1 MAVYPGDPRARL
13 ASDSVFI
20 TATGDIKRR
29 RDALVGRAAV
39 CWLQG
44 NSHDSQTYHVANALR
59 SKLGMDLME
68 FQVVKHYPKQYLV
81 ILANE
86 RLRQRATRQ
95 QYLEDEGRI
104 FNFASWSEG
113 REAVD
118 TNLEFRVNV
127 RIEGIPPHAWGQDVA
142 ALILGR
148 SCAIHYVEEHTCRQ
162 ERTRTYD
169 LWAWSVDPCKIPKR
183 VWLIIT
189 DPNAEQPPVDI

>member
-1 MAVYPGDPRARL
+1 MAAYPGDPRARL

-20 TATGDIKRR
+20 TAMGDIKRCH
-29 RDALVGRAAV
+29 DALVGRAAV

-68 FQVVKHYPKQYLV
+68 FQVVKHYPEQYLV
-81 ILANE
+81 IFTNE

-104 FNFASWSEG
+104 FDFVSWSEG

-118 TNLEFRVNV
+118 TNLGFRVNF
-127 RIEGIPPHAWGQDVA
+127 RIEGIPPHAWG
-142 ALILGR
+142 
-148 SCAIHYVEEHTCRQ
+148 
-162 ERTRTYD
+162 
-169 LWAWSVDPCKIPKR
+169 
-183 VWLIIT
+183 
-189 DPNAEQPPVDI
+189 